1 MTPSHADA
9 KASCAKIQYVTPPP
23 PPTSAGGH
31 HKVINHELFHP
42 IQILYNETGHHYMK
56 FGPMICY
63 PHAFLKKR
71 RGYCNRLRPSVRPS
85 VCPSVCPSVRPSV
98 TLSPPKP
105 LDEIQPNLVCGL
117 LT

>member
-1 MTPSHADA
+1 MRHAKLPSGQSVDTDISYLFKHIFH
-9 KASCAKIQYVTPPP
+9 SRM
-23 PPTSAGGH
+23 H
-31 HKVINHELFHP
+31 INKHF
-42 IQILYNETGHHYMK
+42 
-56 FGPMICY
+56 Y

-71 RGYCNRLRPSVRPS
+71 RGYCNRLR
-85 VCPSVCPSVRPSV
+85 PSVRPSV